1 MEGGF
6 CLRDGFL
13 LWLTERCFLCLGISA
28 AEHALRQENCQSQE
42 DADVLRGLPG
52 FHAAALF
59 LRVVAVALKEIRYR
73 SHSVQASNE
82 ARVMAVGSRLIQK
95 SLLR

>member
-1 MEGGF
+1 MF
-6 CLRDGFL
+6 CLAEACFS
-13 LWLTERCFLCLGISA
+13 FLCLGIFA
-28 AEHALRQENCQSQE
+28 AEHALRQENCQGKE
-42 DADVLRGLPG
+42 GAGVLRRLPG
-52 FHAAALF
+52 FHAAALLF
-59 LRVVAVALKEIRYR
+59 GVVAVSLKEIRYR